1 MNDHAVPMTDSSAAA
16 ILHSST
22 SHGAVLSKLAVADQH
37 RIALVSQGSAGEQNL
52 PEWLMSAWIERF
64 GP

>member
-1 MNDHAVPMTDSSAAA
+1 MTDSSAAA

-37 RIALVSQGSAGEQNL
+37 RIALVS
-52 PEWLMSAWIERF
+52 
-64 GP
+64 